1 MSDKVSAKA
10 WSTNYLFLLASIGS
24 TVGLSN
30 IWKFTYLAGENGGG
44 AFVLIYLF
52 SLVTMGIPILAAELL
67 IGRRGGRSMVGTL
80 EELSKK
86 DRISRHWKKFGLV
99 AIVGVFLILSF
110 YCVIAGMTL
119 DYTITSLFGALHNLN
134 ALAAVSYYNEILAS
148 PGRLMLSQ
156 FVFVAATGWIVAKG
170 VQGGLEKSTRWMTPA
185 LFIIMVALVIYA
197 MFAGDFLEGVR
208 FLFNPEFS
216 KITPKVVLAAF
227 GQAFFSLGIGV
238 GVMLTYGAYMPRS
251 SSILKSSIIISF
263 SDGFSAIL
271 AGLAI
276 FPIVFKYGLSATEG
290 PGLIF
295 MTLPIA
301 FGQMPGGDFIGA
313 LFFIL
318 LFFAALTSSIS
329 LLESIISHLEEVWKM
344 SRVKITLCASLLLWI
359 IGLGSVFSFNIW
371 ATFTPLY
378 MIKPLEGKT
387 IFGLIDYFA
396 SNLLMPMG
404 GILMAVI
411 AGWLLS
417 TEVSKRE
424 LQLKDNRLFLVWH
437 FLIRF
442 VAPAAVLLIFISNL
456 VG

>member
-1 MSDKVSAKA
+1 MSDKTSPKV
-10 WSTNYLFLLASIGS
+10 WSSNYLFLLASIGS

-44 AFVLIYLF
+44 AFVLIYLV
-52 SLVTMGIPILAAELL
+52 SLVTMGIPILAAELML
-67 IGRRGGRSMVGTL
+67 GRRGGRSMVGTMQ
-80 EELSKK
+80 ELAKK
-86 DRISRHWKKFGLV
+86 DGISRYWKTFGWI
-99 AIVGVFLILSF
+99 AMIGVFLILSF

-119 DYTITSLFGALHNLN
+119 DYTITSLIGELNNLN
-134 ALAAVSYYNEILAS
+134 ATTAVSYYNHMLAS
-148 PGRLMLSQ
+148 PVRLMLSQ

-170 VQGGLEKSTRWMTPA
+170 VQEGLEKSTSWMTPG
-185 LFIIMVALVIYA
+185 LFIILVALVIYA
-197 MFAGDFLEGVR
+197 MFAGDFSEGVR
-208 FLFNPEFS
+208 FLFNPDFS
-216 KITPKVVLAAF
+216 KITPKVALAAF

-238 GVMLTYGAYMPRS
+238 GVMLTYGAYMPKN

-263 SDGFSAIL
+263 SDGLAAIL

-301 FGQMPGGDFIGA
+301 FGQMPGGGFIGA

-329 LLESIISHLEEVWKM
+329 LLESIISHVEEVWKIGRM
-344 SRVKITLCASLLLWI
+344 KITIIASVLLWI
-359 IGLGSVFSFNIW
+359 VGLGSVFSFNIW
-371 ATFTPLY
+371 ADFTPLN

-387 IFGLIDYFA
+387 IFGLIDYFG
-396 SNLLMPMG
+396 SNLLMPIG

-411 AGWLLS
+411 AGWLIS
-417 TEVSKRE
+417 KEVSKDE
-424 LQLKDNRLFLVWH
+424 LQLNNLLVFSIWH

-442 VAPAAVLLIFISNL
+442 VAPAAVLAIFVSNL
-456 VG
+456 IN

>member
-1 MSDKVSAKA
+1 MADKVSTKV

-44 AFVLIYLF
+44 AFVLIYLL

-86 DRISRHWKKFGLV
+86 DGISRHWKKFGWV
-99 AIVGVFLILSF
+99 AMVGVFLILSF

-156 FVFVAATGWIVAKG
+156 LVFVTATGWIVAKG

-185 LFIIMVALVIYA
+185 LFIILVALVIYA

-263 SDGFSAIL
+263 SDGLSAIL

-276 FPIVFKYGLSATEG
+276 FPIVFKYGLSAAEG

-313 LFFIL
+313 LFFLL

-344 SRVKITLCASLLLWI
+344 SRMKITLCVSLLLWI
-359 IGLGSVFSFNIW
+359 VGLGSVFSFNIW
-371 ATFTPLY
+371 ATFTPLD

-387 IFGLIDYFA
+387 IFGLIDYFG

-442 VAPAAVLLIFISNL
+442 VAPSAVLLIFISNL
-456 VG
+456 VS

>member
-1 MSDKVSAKA
+1 MSDKTSPKV
-10 WSTNYLFLLASIGS
+10 WSSNYLFLLASIGS

-44 AFVLIYLF
+44 AFVLIYLV
-52 SLVTMGIPILAAELL
+52 SLVTMGIPILAAELM

-86 DRISRHWKKFGLV
+86 DGISRHWKIFGWV
-99 AIVGVFLILSF
+99 AMIGVFLILSF

-119 DYTITSLFGALHNLN
+119 DYTITSLFGELNNLN
-134 ALAAVSYYNEILAS
+134 ATSAVNYYNDMLAS
-148 PGRLMLSQ
+148 PLRLMLSQ
-156 FVFVAATGWIVAKG
+156 LVFVAATGWIVAKG
-170 VQGGLEKSTRWMTPA
+170 VQEGLEKSTSWMTPA
-185 LFIIMVALVIYA
+185 LFIILIALVIYA
-197 MFAGDFLEGVR
+197 MFAGDFSKGVH
-208 FLFNPEFS
+208 FLFNPDFS
-216 KITPKVVLAAF
+216 KITPKVALAAF

-238 GVMLTYGAYMPRS
+238 GVMLTYGAYMPQG
-251 SSILKSSIIISF
+251 SSILKSAIIISF
-263 SDGFSAIL
+263 SDGLAAIL

-301 FGQMPGGDFIGA
+301 FGQMPGGGFIGA

-329 LLESIISHLEEVWKM
+329 LLEAIISHLEEVWKIGRM
-344 SRVKITLCASLLLWI
+344 KITIITSVLLWI
-359 IGLGSVFSFNIW
+359 VGLASVFSFNIW
-371 ATFTPLY
+371 ADFTPLNW
-378 MIKPLEGKT
+378 IKPLEGKT
-387 IFGLIDYFA
+387 IFGLIDYFG
-396 SNLLMPMG
+396 SNLLMPIG

-411 AGWLLS
+411 SGWLIS
-417 TEVSKRE
+417 TEVSKEE
-424 LQLKDNRLFLVWH
+424 LRLNDKRLFMAWH
-437 FLIRF
+437 FLTRF

-456 VG
+456 VS

>member
-1 MSDKVSAKA
+1 MSDTAPKA

-44 AFVLIYLF
+44 AFVLIYLV

-67 IGRRGGRSMVGTL
+67 IGRRGGHSMVGTM
-80 EELSKK
+80 EALSKK
-86 DRISRHWKKFGLV
+86 DGISKHWKSFGWI
-99 AIVGVFLILSF
+99 AMVGVFSILSF

-119 DYTITSLFGALHNLN
+119 DYTITSLFGALH
-134 ALAAVSYYNEILAS
+134 ALDATSAVSSYNDLLAD
-148 PGRLMLSQ
+148 PRRLMLSQ

-170 VQGGLEKSTRWMTPA
+170 VQGGLEKSTRLMTPA
-185 LFIIMVALVIYA
+185 LFIILVGLFIYA
-197 MFAGDFLEGVR
+197 MVAGDFAEGVR
-208 FLFNPEFS
+208 FLFNPVFS
-216 KITPKVVLAAF
+216 KITPMVVLAAF
-227 GQAFFSLGIGV
+227 GQAFFTLGIGV
-238 GVMLTYGAYMPRS
+238 GVMLTYGAYMPRTT
-251 SSILKSSIIISF
+251 SILKSSIIISF
-263 SDGFSAIL
+263 SDGFAAIL

-276 FPIVFKYGLSATEG
+276 FPIVFKYGLSPTEG

-318 LFFAALTSSIS
+318 LFFAALSSSIS
-329 LLESIISHLEEVWKM
+329 LLESIISHVEEVWKFGRM
-344 SRVKITLCASLLLWI
+344 KLTILVSSLLWVV
-359 IGLGSVFSFNIW
+359 GLGSVFSFNIW
-371 ATFTPLY
+371 ADFTPLD

-387 IFGLIDYFA
+387 IFELIDYFG
-396 SNLLMPMG
+396 SNLLMPFG

-411 AGWLLS
+411 AGWLLT
-417 TEVSKRE
+417 TEVTKEE
-424 LQLKDNRLFLVWH
+424 LRLKDHRVFVLWH

-442 VAPAAVLLIFISNL
+442 VAPAAVFLLFVSNL
-456 VG
+456 LS